1 MIILNRKLDPI
12 AVPVAVKKQRE
23 LFCFIY
29 ASLFCNMIIFLLK
42 TGFRYLNQFLK
53 YELIN
58 AIKSSRCSIKC
69 NCINRKHNIST
80 AEEAMKI
87 PSAMNLPNLLSISR
101 VFLVPVVMVFLTLR
115 TQFGF
120 IEGVNIGDLLAG
132 VIFIIA
138 SLTDAADGYIARKR
152 GIVTNLGKFIDP
164 LADKIMV
171 VAVLVALVDLHRV
184 PAWMV
189 VVIIAREFIVT
200 GLRMIAASEGVVIA
214 ASKGGKLKT
223 VSQIIGIIL
232 LIFNIP
238 GGLTVMWIAMA
249 LTIWS
254 GGDYL
259 VKCIDLLD

>member
-1 MIILNRKLDPI
+1 
-12 AVPVAVKKQRE
+12 
-23 LFCFIY
+23 
-29 ASLFCNMIIFLLK
+29 
-42 TGFRYLNQFLK
+42 
-53 YELIN
+53 
-58 AIKSSRCSIKC
+58 
-69 NCINRKHNIST
+69 
-80 AEEAMKI
+80 MKI
-87 PSAMNLPNLLSISR
+87 PSALNLPNLLSISR

-120 IEGVNIGDLLAG
+120 IEGVRIGDLLAG

-189 VVIIAREFIVT
+189 VVIISREFIVT

-232 LIFNIP
+232 LIFNLP
-238 GGLTVMWIAMA
+238 GCLAVMWVAMV

>member
-1 MIILNRKLDPI
+1 
-12 AVPVAVKKQRE
+12 
-23 LFCFIY
+23 
-29 ASLFCNMIIFLLK
+29 
-42 TGFRYLNQFLK
+42 
-53 YELIN
+53 
-58 AIKSSRCSIKC
+58 
-69 NCINRKHNIST
+69 
-80 AEEAMKI
+80 
-87 PSAMNLPNLLSISR
+87 
-101 VFLVPVVMVFLTLR
+101 MVFLTLR

-120 IEGVNIGDLLAG
+120 IEVSIGDLLAG

-189 VVIIAREFIVT
+189 VVIISREFIVT

-223 VSQIIGIIL
+223 VSQIRGIIL
-232 LIFNIP
+232 LIFNLP

>member
-1 MIILNRKLDPI
+1 M
-12 AVPVAVKKQRE
+12 KK
-23 LFCFIY
+23 
-29 ASLFCNMIIFLLK
+29 
-42 TGFRYLNQFLK
+42 
-53 YELIN
+53 
-58 AIKSSRCSIKC
+58 
-69 NCINRKHNIST
+69 
-80 AEEAMKI
+80 
-87 PSAMNLPNLLSISR
+87 PSAINLPNMLSISR

-120 IEGVNIGDLLAG
+120 IEGVSIGDLLAG
-132 VIFIIA
+132 LVFIIA
-138 SLTDAADGYIARKR
+138 SLTDAADGYIARKK

-189 VVIIAREFIVT
+189 VVIISREFIVT
-200 GLRMIAASEGVVIA
+200 GLRMVAASEGIVIA
-214 ASKGGKLKT
+214 ASRGGNLKT
-223 VSQIIGIIL
+223 VSQIVGVIL

-238 GGLTVMWIAMA
+238 GGIAVMWLAMA

-259 VKCIDLLD
+259 VKCIDLLE